1 MTQLIIL
8 RYTATMNRMTMLF
21 SVVLIV
27 FATSGIHKIIAAE
40 RIEQASMQSLSRTV
54 VVDLVQNVTDADCCA
69 EMSLVKHSPHDHCNM
84 TCAILPN
91 ANRVER
97 NWKIGT
103 ISEFRTDTLVD
114 NPLDL
119 MERPPRILI

>member
-1 MTQLIIL
+1 
-8 RYTATMNRMTMLF
+8 MNRMIMLF

-27 FATSGIHKIIAAE
+27 FATSGIHKIIAAGS
-40 RIEQASMQSLSRTV
+40 IEQTSMQSLSRTV
-54 VVDLVQNVTDADCCA
+54 VPGLDQNVTDADCCVDI
-69 EMSLVKHSPHDHCNM
+69 SLEKHSPHEHCHM

-91 ANRVER
+91 ANSVER

-103 ISEFRTDTLVD
+103 ILEFRTDTLAG